1 MTKLSR
7 RAMLSTLVAA
17 AVAPRAF
24 AQPPQKMDVFKSPTC
39 GCCEKWVSHVRA
51 SGFAPTATDV
61 DDMTVVK
68 TQRHVPPALQSCH
81 TAIVAGYVIEGHVP
95 AEDIKRLLKERP
107 AIAGLA
113 VPGMPSG
120 SPGMEGAAPRPYDV
134 VAFDKQGKTRVFA
147 THGR

>member
-1 MTKLSR
+1 MTILSR

-39 GCCEKWVSHVRA
+39 GCCEKWVEHVRA
-51 SGFAPTATDV
+51 SGFAPTATNV

-68 TQRHVPPALQSCH
+68 TQRHVPTALQSCH

-107 AIAGLA
+107 AISGLA

-120 SPGMEGAAPRPYDV
+120 SPGMEGATPRPYDV